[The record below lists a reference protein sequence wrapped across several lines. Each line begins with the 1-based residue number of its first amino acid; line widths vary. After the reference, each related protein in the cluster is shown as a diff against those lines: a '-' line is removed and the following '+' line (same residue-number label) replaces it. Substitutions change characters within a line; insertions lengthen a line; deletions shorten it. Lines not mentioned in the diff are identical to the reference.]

1 MRCTIYKKLPIIL
14 NFKQIKIMYDYQ
26 IKTATRQK
34 NISAIGIV
42 IVFFLLG
49 VFVGVLFN
57 PAIINFLES
66 LTKIIKSI

>member
-1 MRCTIYKKLPIIL
+1 
-14 NFKQIKIMYDYQ
+14 
-26 IKTATRQK
+26 
-34 NISAIGIV
+34 
-42 IVFFLLG
+42 LG

>member
-1 MRCTIYKKLPIIL
+1 
-14 NFKQIKIMYDYQ
+14 MYDYQ